1 MSGSGPTAGSD
12 VRYRALS
19 MSPLLEPGVCR
30 ALYELRFSSVISG
43 GRNFAFPCD
52 AQGHVDIS
60 DLSERSR
67 NDYFYAR
74 AVVGREVSPPCLA
87 LLE

>member
-1 MSGSGPTAGSD
+1 MFAT
-12 VRYRALS
+12 VRIS
-19 MSPLLEPGVCR
+19 MSSLPQSGVCR
-30 ALYELRFSSVISG
+30 ALYELRSSCLISG

-52 AQGHVDIS
+52 AQGLVDIS

-67 NDYFYAR
+67 NNYFYAR
-74 AVVGREVSPPCLA
+74 TVIGREVSPPCLA